1 MNMTARARLKQHL
14 ISWATAAPL
23 AGPAGA
29 GVGTL
34 VLADAAHI
42 PAVTAAG
49 LVGPRTLLLAPDDGT
64 GDLAPAVGYQGSLT
78 EPGDEFSNGQ
88 DFFLQTHAYAASPF
102 MTVFGPTVI
111 RVFDRH
117 DFEAFLAD
125 ADRALAE
132 GVFPEFLIT
141 SSVLLADP
149 AALSGAS
156 DPADGPALRLYADR
170 NGQLSISP
178 TGAVLGTVDESLDIL
193 TERFART
200 GSGAAALDAA
210 LPAGARAEA
219 LRARPFL
226 ARYLEAVG
234 ALRSLMARG
243 ATGLRVSGFGSRLTP
258 GLAESGA
265 GADLADPAL
274 PIVLYADSDPGGEGE
289 AYIVAGNRL
298 FAVDRRAAQALEC
311 LLATS
316 GETGDLVPAAELD
329 QLVDLFSRHD
339 LPLPVAMRVPAAAR

>member
-1 MNMTARARLKQHL
+1 MDMTDRGRLKQHL
-14 ISWATAAPL
+14 ISWATASPL
-23 AGPAGA
+23 AGPPGA

-64 GDLAPAVGYQGSLT
+64 GGPASAVGYQGSLT

-102 MTVFGPTVI
+102 MTVFGPTVV
-111 RVFDRH
+111 RVFDQN

-125 ADRALAE
+125 ADRALTE

-149 AALSGAS
+149 AALSGAH
-156 DPADGPALRLYADR
+156 DPVDGPALRLYADR
-170 NGQLSISP
+170 DGQVSTSP
-178 TGAVLGTVDESLDIL
+178 TGAVLGTVDDSLDTL

-200 GSGAAALDAA
+200 GPGAAALDAV
-210 LPAGARAEA
+210 LPAETRADA
-219 LRARPFL
+219 LRSRPFL
-226 ARYLEAVG
+226 ARYLEAVT

-243 ATGLRVSGFGSRLTP
+243 VTGLRVSGFGSRLTP
-258 GLAESGA
+258 ELAAAGA
-265 GADLADPAL
+265 AADLADPTL
-274 PIVLYADSDPGGEGE
+274 PIVLYGDED
-289 AYIVAGNRL
+289 AYVVAGSRL
-298 FAVDRRAAQALEC
+298 FAVDRRAARALEC

-316 GETGDLVPAAELD
+316 GEVGDLVPADEVDQLAEL
-329 QLVDLFSRHD
+329 FARHA
-339 LPLPVAMRVPAAAR
+339 LSLPVPVRVPAAAR

>member
-1 MNMTARARLKQHL
+1 MDMTDRGRLKQHL
-14 ISWATAAPL
+14 ISWATASPL
-23 AGPAGA
+23 AGPSGA

-34 VLADAAHI
+34 VLADAEHV

-102 MTVFGPTVI
+102 MTVFGPTVV

-117 DFEAFLAD
+117 DFEVFLAD
-125 ADRALAE
+125 ADRALTQ
-132 GVFPEFLIT
+132 GVFPEFLLT

-149 AALSGAS
+149 AALSGAD

-170 NGQLSISP
+170 NGQVSTSP
-178 TGAVLGTVDESLDIL
+178 TGAVLGTVDDSLDVL
-193 TERFART
+193 AERFARA
-200 GSGAAALDAA
+200 GNGAAALDAA
-210 LPAGARAEA
+210 LPAQTRAEA
-219 LRARPFL
+219 LSSRPFL
-226 ARYLEAVG
+226 ARYLAAVA

-243 ATGLRVSGFGSRLTP
+243 ATGLKVSGFGHRLTP
-258 GLAESGA
+258 GLAVPGD
-265 GADLADPAL
+265 DLADPAL
-274 PIVLYADSDPGGEGE
+274 PIVLYGDEDS
-289 AYIVAGNRL
+289 YVVAGSRL
-298 FAVDRRAAQALEC
+298 FAVDRRAARTLEC

-316 GETGDLVPAAELD
+316 GAVDDRVPAAH
-329 QLVDLFSRHD
+329 VDRLAGLLASHG
-339 LPLPVAMRVPAAAR
+339 LELPVAVRVPAAAR

>member
-1 MNMTARARLKQHL
+1 MDMTDRGRLKQHL
-14 ISWATAAPL
+14 ISWATASPL

-49 LVGPRTLLLAPDDGT
+49 LVGPRTLLLAPDDGS

-102 MTVFGPTVI
+102 MTVFGPTVV
-111 RVFDRH
+111 RVFDRN

-125 ADRALAE
+125 ADRALTE
-132 GVFPEFLIT
+132 GVFPEFLLT

-149 AALSGAS
+149 AALSGAD

-170 NGQLSISP
+170 DGQVSTSP
-178 TGAVLGTVDESLDIL
+178 TGAVLGTVDDSLDVL
-193 TERFART
+193 AERFARA
-200 GSGAAALDAA
+200 GNAAAALDAA
-210 LPAGARAEA
+210 LPAQTRAEA
-219 LRARPFL
+219 LGNRPFL
-226 ARYLEAVG
+226 ARYLAAVA
-234 ALRSLMARG
+234 ALRSLLARG
-243 ATGLRVSGFGSRLTP
+243 ATGLKVSGFGSRLTP
-258 GLAESGA
+258 GLAVPG
-265 GADLADPAL
+265 DDQADPAL
-274 PIVLYADSDPGGEGE
+274 PIVLHGDED
-289 AYIVAGNRL
+289 AYVVAGSRL
-298 FAVDRRAAQALEC
+298 FAVDLRAARTLEC

-316 GETGDLVPAAELD
+316 GAVGDRVPAAD
-329 QLVDLFSRHD
+329 VDRLAALFASHG
-339 LPLPVAMRVPAAAR
+339 LELPVPVRVPAAAR

>member
-1 MNMTARARLKQHL
+1 MDMTDRGRLKQHL
-14 ISWATAAPL
+14 ISWATASPL

-49 LVGPRTLLLAPDDGT
+49 LVGPRTLLLAPGDGT

-111 RVFDRH
+111 RVFDGN

-132 GVFPEFLIT
+132 GVFPEFLVT

-149 AALSGAS
+149 AALSGAHN
-156 DPADGPALRLYADR
+156 PADGPALRLYADR
-170 NGQLSISP
+170 NGQVSTSP
-178 TGAVLGTVDESLDIL
+178 TGAVLGTVDDSLDTL

-210 LPAGARAEA
+210 LPAEARAEA
-219 LRARPFL
+219 LRGRPFL
-226 ARYLEAVG
+226 ARYLEAVS
-234 ALRSLMARG
+234 ALRGLMARG

-265 GADLADPAL
+265 DADLADPTL
-274 PIVLYADSDPGGEGE
+274 PIVLYGDGDGE
-289 AYIVAGNRL
+289 AHIVAGNRL

-316 GETGDLVPAAELD
+316 GEVGGLVPAAEVE
-329 QLVDLFSRHD
+329 QLAELFARHD
-339 LPLPVAMRVPAAAR
+339 LPLPVPVRVPAAAR

>member
-1 MNMTARARLKQHL
+1 MDMADRGRLKQHL

-49 LVGPRTLLLAPDDGT
+49 LVGPRTLLLAPDDGS
-64 GDLAPAVGYQGSLT
+64 GDHAPAVGYQGSLT

-149 AALSGAS
+149 AALSGAHN
-156 DPADGPALRLYADR
+156 PADGPALRLYADR
-170 NGQLSISP
+170 NGKLSTSP
-178 TGAVLGTVDESLDIL
+178 TGAVLGTVDDSLDTL

-210 LPAGARAEA
+210 LPAGTRAEA

-243 ATGLRVSGFGSRLTP
+243 ATGLRVSGFGFRLTP

-265 GADLADPAL
+265 DADLADPTL
-274 PIVLYADSDPGGEGE
+274 PIVLCGEGDE
-289 AYIVAGNRL
+289 QAYVVSGSRL

-316 GETGDLVPAAELD
+316 GEVGDLVPAAEVD
-329 QLVDLFSRHD
+329 QLAELFSRHG
-339 LPLPVAMRVPAAAR
+339 LPLPVAARIPAAAR

>member
-1 MNMTARARLKQHL
+1 MDTTARGRLKQHL

-49 LVGPRTLLLAPDDGT
+49 LVGPRTLLLAPGDGT

-149 AALSGAS
+149 AALSGAHN
-156 DPADGPALRLYADR
+156 PADGPALRLYADR
-170 NGQLSISP
+170 NGQLSTSP
-178 TGAVLGTVDESLDIL
+178 TGAVLGTVDDSLDTL

-200 GSGAAALDAA
+200 GPGAALDAA
-210 LPAGARAEA
+210 LPAGTRAEA
-219 LRARPFL
+219 LRGRPFL

-243 ATGLRVSGFGSRLTP
+243 ATGLRVSGFGFRLTP

-265 GADLADPAL
+265 DADLADPTL
-274 PIVLYADSDPGGEGE
+274 PIVLYADADPGGEGE
-289 AYIVAGNRL
+289 AYIVAGSRL

-316 GETGDLVPAAELD
+316 GEPGDLVPAAELD
-329 QLVDLFSRHD
+329 QLAELFARHD
-339 LPLPVAMRVPAAAR
+339 LPLPVRIPAAAR

>member
-1 MNMTARARLKQHL
+1 MDMTARARLKQHL

-23 AGPAGA
+23 AGPAGP

-64 GDLAPAVGYQGSLT
+64 GVLAPAVGYQGSLT

-111 RVFDRH
+111 RVFDGN

-149 AALSGAS
+149 AALSGAP

-170 NGQLSISP
+170 NGQLSTSP
-178 TGAVLGTVDESLDIL
+178 TGAVLGTLDDTLGTL

-210 LPAGARAEA
+210 LPAGTRAEA

-234 ALRSLMARG
+234 ALRGLMARG

-258 GLAESGA
+258 GLAETGA
-265 GADLADPAL
+265 DADLADPTL
-274 PIVLYADSDPGGEGE
+274 PIVLYGGGDGE
-289 AYIVAGNRL
+289 AHIVAGSRL

-316 GETGDLVPAAELD
+316 GEPGDLVPAAELD
-329 QLVDLFSRHD
+329 QLADLFSRHD
-339 LPLPVAMRVPAAAR
+339 LSLPAPVRVPAAAR

>member
-1 MNMTARARLKQHL
+1 MTDRVRLKHHL
-14 ISWATAAPL
+14 ISWATASPLDGAP
-23 AGPAGA
+23 GD

-49 LVGPRTLLLAPDDGT
+49 LVGPRTFLLAPDDGT
-64 GDLAPAVGYQGSLT
+64 GVLAPAVGYQGSLT

-102 MTVFGPTVI
+102 MTVFGPTVV
-111 RVFDRH
+111 RVFDQN

-132 GVFPEFLIT
+132 GIFPEFLLA

-149 AALSGAS
+149 AALSGHH

-170 NGQLSISP
+170 NGQVSASP
-178 TGAVLGTVDESLDIL
+178 TGAVLGTVDDGLDRL
-193 TERFART
+193 TECFARA
-200 GSGAAALDAA
+200 GHGAAALGAV
-210 LPAGARAEA
+210 LPAETRTEA
-219 LRARPFL
+219 LRSRPFL
-226 ARYLEAVG
+226 GRYLEAVT
-234 ALRSLMARG
+234 ALRSLLVRG
-243 ATGLRVSGFGSRLTP
+243 ITGLRVSGFGSRLTP
-258 GLAESGA
+258 GLAAA
-265 GADLADPAL
+265 GADLADPTL
-274 PIVLYADSDPGGEGE
+274 PIVLYGDEDT
-289 AYIVAGNRL
+289 YVVAGSRL

-316 GETGDLVPAAELD
+316 GVVGDAVPDDQVD
-329 QLVDLFSRHD
+329 QLVELFARHD
-339 LPLPVAMRVPAAAR
+339 LTLPVPARLPVAAR